1 MDDIKKP
8 KKRLRFLKL
17 TLVIVVI
24 SGIILGFFAWY
35 LNRQWRPRLKQTIQ
49 NTLIDASDSLYRV
62 DFKNIGVNILTGTVN
77 VDSIFIRPNLRVYQQ
92 MRKKGIAP
100 ENIFELKITKLILKK
115 VNPVKVYRYRKLE
128 IKDITIQEPSLT
140 VYYARLKNKKKNAED
155 HRTAFDRLKSVLKEL
170 KVGTLFL
177 ADVDFK
183 YVDQSL
189 KNPKTISLRRMNIRM
204 TDILIDSTSQKDSNR
219 LFSTKDIQAEIND
232 YVYATP
238 DSMYHLD
245 IKHAYLSTQKKQFV
259 VSGVSLIP
267 RYGDIAFSNHFDVQQ
282 ERYQFLFDSVLV
294 DKINFN
300 NLIESRTVS
309 TSKLQVLNGDFSV
322 FLNRDKPKKSVD
334 KGRNFPQFAL
344 KRVGWGINADT
355 VLFKNINVSYTE
367 YNPKTESKGTVVF
380 SELNGNVLNV
390 TNDSLALLK
399 NHLANAD
406 LEAKLMGKGDL
417 NIHLTFDLTDPLAS
431 FSYSG
436 FLGSMNTSVLNP
448 ITKPLAM
455 LMTSSG
461 KINRM
466 DFDFKGNLN
475 KAEGTLKLHYSDLN
489 LVLMKRGERDN
500 FKKMGLISLF
510 ANALLVEAANPAG
523 NQPLR
528 VVHPYCE
535 RPLEASFF
543 NLMWKAIYI
552 GVKQSVGI
560 TEEKEKRFLQRAE
573 DFKDA
578 KAHRE
583 QRRLE
588 RQQQRADQ
596 QED

>member
-8 KKRLRFLKL
+8 RKRHRFLKL
-17 TLVIVVI
+17 TLGIVLI
-24 SGIILGFFAWY
+24 SAIILGSFAWY
-35 LNRQWRPRLKQTIQ
+35 LNRQWRPLLKQTIQ
-49 NTLIDASDSLYRV
+49 NTLIDASDSLYQV

-77 VDSIFIRPNLRVYQQ
+77 VDSIFIRPNLKVYQE
-92 MRKKGIAP
+92 MKKKGTAP
-100 ENIFELKITKLILKK
+100 ENIFELKVTKLILKK

-128 IKDITIQEPSLT
+128 IRDITIQEPSLK
-140 VYYARLKNKKKNAED
+140 VYYARLKNKKEKAED
-155 HRTAFDRLKSVLKEL
+155 YRTAFERIKSVLKEL

-189 KNPKTISLRRMNIRM
+189 KIPRTISLSRMNIRM
-204 TDILIDSTSQKDSNR
+204 TDILIDSLSQKDSTR
-219 LFSTKDIQAEIND
+219 MFSTKDIQAEIND

-245 IKHAYLSTQKKQFV
+245 IKHAYLSTQKRQFV
-259 VSGVSLIP
+259 VSGIGLIP
-267 RYGDIAFSNHFDVQQ
+267 RYSDMAFSNQFDVQQ

-294 DKINFN
+294 DKINFDK
-300 NLIESRTVS
+300 LIESRTVS
-309 TSKLQVLNGDFSV
+309 TSSVQVLNGDFSV
-322 FLNRDKPKKSVD
+322 FLNRDKPKKNID
-334 KGRNFPQFAL
+334 KGKNFPQLAL

-380 SELNGNVLNV
+380 SDLKGSINNV
-390 TNDSLALLK
+390 TNDSVSLLK
-399 NHLANAD
+399 NHLTNAD
-406 LEAKLMGKGDL
+406 LEAQLMGKGDL
-417 NIHLTFDLTDPLAS
+417 KIHFTFDLTDPLAS
-431 FSYSG
+431 FSYQGS
-436 FLGSMNTSVLNP
+436 LGSMNASVINP
-448 ITKPLAM
+448 IAKPLAM

-461 KINRM
+461 KINSM
-466 DFDFKGNLN
+466 DFDFTGNL
-475 KAEGTLKLHYSDLN
+475 KGAGGTLKLNYSDLN
-489 LVLMKRGERDN
+489 LVLMKRGERDQ

-510 ANALLVEAANPAG
+510 ANALLVEAANPSG

-528 VVHPYCE
+528 VVHPYYK
-535 RPLEASFF
+535 RSDGASFF
-543 NLMWKAIYI
+543 NLMWKAIFS

-573 DFKDA
+573 DFKNA
-578 KAHRE
+578 KAQRE

-588 RQQQRADQ
+588 RQQRRADR
-596 QED
+596 QE